1 VSKKSEPFYCHY
13 KKETG
18 TFCSGARMKRIEWRK
33 FKGTVIGVDEVGRG
47 CLAGPVYAAA
57 VILNRELEDEM
68 WTDSKTISAIRRT
81 ELSKQLHIDHKVSI
95 AFATEREIEEINILQ
110 ASFLAMKRAIQALN
124 VTEKA
129 LVVVDGPYT
138 IPGLEGYLQKA
149 FVKGD
154 SRLAP
159 IAAASIAAKVE
170 RDRVM
175 TELAIKYQ
183 GYGFE
188 NHKGYS
194 TLEHKTAIQKL
205 GPTEIHRRTFAGVAE
220 YI

>member
-1 VSKKSEPFYCHY
+1 MAGIE
-13 KKETG
+13 
-18 TFCSGARMKRIEWRK
+18 RIEWRR
-33 FKGTVIGVDEVGRG
+33 FKGVVIGVDEVGRG

-68 WTDSKTISAIRRT
+68 WTDSKKLSAIRRM

-95 AFATEREIEEINILQ
+95 AFATEREIEELNILQ
-110 ASFLAMKRAIQALN
+110 ASFLAMKRAIRALN

-129 LVVVDGPYT
+129 LVVVDGPYK
-138 IPGLEGYLQKA
+138 IPGLESHLQKA
-149 FVKGD
+149 FIKGD

-175 TELAIKYQ
+175 TELSVKYQ

-220 YI
+220 YL